1 MTDANDASP
10 AGEKPE
16 KAAEDAEPT
25 IQSLTDFFDQ
35 LDRANFR
42 RVLANREAYGESYR
56 QSKSSSR

>member
-10 AGEKPE
+10 AGKKPDNTDE
-16 KAAEDAEPT
+16 NAEPT
-25 IQSLTDFFDQ
+25 FQSLTDFFDQ

-42 RVLANREAYGESYR
+42 RMLANREAYGESYR

>member
-1 MTDANDASP
+1 MTNANDAPP
-10 AGEKPE
+10 AGKNPE
-16 KAAEDAEPT
+16 NTDEDGEPT
-25 IQSLTDFFDQ
+25 VQSLTDFFDQ